1 MPIVYDKLFQ
11 LLKDNGYTT
20 YKIRQDKL
28 IGQAT
33 LTALKNGTG
42 GLDHKTIARIC
53 EKLDCQ
59 PADSLISHKFLRL
72 SCGLIHRFRSSV
84 RLMLPDRLTYPDGF
98 CMWCSRCLLR
108 VEIIYRILLALKSP
122 LSHDTDYIRIYTQSQ
137 VYKINKQPALNFVHN
152 VN

>member
-42 GLDHKTIARIC
+42 GLDHKTIARLC
-53 EKLDCQ
+53 EKFDCQ
-59 PADSLISHKFLRL
+59 PAD
-72 SCGLIHRFRSSV
+72 
-84 RLMLPDRLTYPDGF
+84 LMEYVKEPTVQEKG
-98 CMWCSRCLLR
+98 
-108 VEIIYRILLALKSP
+108 
-122 LSHDTDYIRIYTQSQ
+122 
-137 VYKINKQPALNFVHN
+137 
-152 VN
+152 